1 MSPQDLMS
9 SLHQFTGTDSYYQ
22 LHPKVLLTDGAKFLA
37 DEAGAYWLMDAIGSY
52 LAGFKANEHFIC
64 ATLTNKVSRARLVLD
79 NGNGAVL
86 AVQSIAYTDFPL
98 LEIKLYAVWDGQ
110 YWVILLP
117 GEY

>member
-1 MSPQDLMS
+1 MKSKDLIS
-9 SLHQFTGTDSYYQ
+9 ALHQFTGTQSYYR

-52 LAGFKANEHFIC
+52 LASFKANEYFIC
-64 ATLTNKVSRARLVLD
+64 ATLRTKESGARLVLD
-79 NGNGAVL
+79 NGSDVVL
-86 AVQSIAYTDFPL
+86 AVQTIPYTDFPL
-98 LEIKLYAVWDGQ
+98 LEIKLYCVWDGQ